1 MSQYYVG
8 TKIVQAVYEE
18 RLHDV
23 VGYKVVYEDGYE
35 SWSPKEVFEQAYLP
49 LGDITRH
56 PDHVRKLLGEY
67 AQVKARIAQM
77 NDLSGECATFTPHT
91 DRAEVHH
98 RALVSLE
105 RAIRLRLEGY
115 NAL

>member
-1 MSQYYVG
+1 MKQQYYVG
-8 TKIVQAVYEE
+8 TKIIQAEPAE
-18 RLHDV
+18 RDGV
-23 VGYKVVYEDGYE
+23 AGYRVVYSDGYT
-35 SWSPKEVFEQAYLP
+35 SWSPQEAFEQAYLP
-49 LGDITRH
+49 LGDIARH
-56 PDHVRKLLGEY
+56 PVHVQRLLGEY
-67 AQVKARIAQM
+67 AQVKARIAEM
-77 NDLSGECATFTPHT
+77 NELDGECATFTPHT